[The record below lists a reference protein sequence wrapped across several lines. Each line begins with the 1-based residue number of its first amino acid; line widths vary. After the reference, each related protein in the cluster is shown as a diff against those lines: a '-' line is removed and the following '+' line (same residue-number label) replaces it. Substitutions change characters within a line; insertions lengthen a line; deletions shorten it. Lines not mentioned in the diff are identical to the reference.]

1 VGDVRGLVW
10 RLEGT
15 ALRDVRCWILETQSG
30 GVAVRVIHGDETML
44 DEMYPDKQTAMARA
58 ERLESDLV
66 NAGWS
71 VTRE

>member
-1 VGDVRGLVW
+1 VGDVHGLVW

-30 GVAVRVIHGDETML
+30 EVAVRVIHGDETML
-44 DEMYPDKQTAMARA
+44 DEMYPDMRTAMSRA

-66 NAGWS
+66 KAGWS